1 MSISTNSCGACSR
14 PVSPAGPPQVR
25 SERCSNMLGRPK
37 NRRKPSEHRV
47 RLPTIHWR
55 RVGVTLGAL
64 AASAAAA
71 GAGSRA
77 FDQPIETV
85 AVEGRFQRVARVDVE
100 RVVKEKVHGA
110 GLLSV
115 DLAAVRR
122 AIHTL
127 PWVDSVSVQRAWP
140 RGLNVLVIEQTAA
153 ARWGERGLL
162 NTRGELFD
170 TDERHIPPELAQL
183 AGPDG
188 KESLV
193 AQRYLAAEGRL
204 SQAGLRLTAMRLDA
218 RGAWEFDLANGVTV
232 RLGRRQ
238 VDERFEK
245 FMNTALKLVTQR
257 GEDIAYVDMRYTN
270 GFAIG
275 WRGNAGHA
283 SASGVHKALARGAK
297 SHRRPRYRHLQSG
310 GAGRG
315 GRRRRLDRALGPG
328 LAALAGT
335 EEGRRGQH
343 RVHGSVH
350 PARGGGSGAHGG
362 LRDPLGVRR
371 HRRQPRAQPQLARRG
386 RGARQGGHPGG
397 RRSRDR

>member
-1 MSISTNSCGACSR
+1 
-14 PVSPAGPPQVR
+14 
-25 SERCSNMLGRPK
+25 MLGRPQ
-37 NRRKPSEHRV
+37 NRRKPSEHRLH
-47 RLPTIHWR
+47 LPVINWR
-55 RVGVTLGAL
+55 YLGLWVGAL
-64 AASAAAA
+64 AAIAAAVSA
-71 GAGSRA
+71 VSWA

-85 AVEGRFQRVARVDVE
+85 AVEGRFQRVAPVDVE

-127 PWVDSVSVQRAWP
+127 TWVDSVSVQRAWP

-257 GEDIAYVDMRYTN
+257 GEDVAYVDMRYTN

-275 WRGNAGHA
+275 WRGNAA
-283 SASGVHKALARGAK
+283 AA
-297 SHRRPRYRHLQSG
+297 
-310 GAGRG
+310 AGR
-315 GRRRRLDRALGPG
+315 D
-328 LAALAGT
+328 
-335 EEGRRGQH
+335 
-343 RVHGSVH
+343 
-350 PARGGGSGAHGG
+350 
-362 LRDPLGVRR
+362 
-371 HRRQPRAQPQLARRG
+371 
-386 RGARQGGHPGG
+386 GGH
-397 RRSRDR
+397 DA